1 MTRTIVIG
9 TKRSGLDGCEENYS
23 TPKIALV
30 YEMNI
35 SRHFLAPNSR
45 NFIHLPMA
53 GEFSGRSLSSVGQK

>member
-9 TKRSGLDGCEENYS
+9 NERSGLDGCEENYS

-35 SRHFLAPNSR
+35 VGIFWRPTRETSSTCRWPVNS
-45 NFIHLPMA
+45 PD
-53 GEFSGRSLSSVGQK
+53 GR